1 MANSITPSGTSR
13 NAFELSLTDIISA
26 GSITARLFKGIGKDL
41 TNINA
46 TNITTGLLE
55 ISYGGTGNNTYINNG
70 LIYKSG
76 TGTRLINDS
85 DLTWDPA
92 EKKLKISNRDF
103 IEDTSNYVKNTSN
116 KLIDILNTT
125 SNIIKQDISLNTNN
139 VSNYILFTSNILAKN
154 INANRN
160 VNNIASR
167 ENLGSVIIGGGLHIN
182 TRGVISTTEEV
193 IIKNTPTI
201 VNSQLLFEP
210 IEGVNYKVCKF
221 LYNPLLGT
229 TFDRTNGDNKLAI
242 WYISSSNYLINDN
255 NGKKIRNNGYF
266 QPDTTTTKLNLFG
279 NVSIKPENIEKL
291 NIEYTPQNTTYLE
304 FNSPDNTTNAYCKF
318 ETNFSLNDIYIK
330 PGNNHSITIS
340 MWFKINNNN
349 EKITIF
355 EFRTQLDISIPHQFI
370 MTYLN
375 DTLTIYFD
383 ESTNIVTKIS
393 LISSIPGIYTKRWH
407 HIILTIERI
416 TTGTNI
422 KINFLINGKE
432 KYEFIG
438 RNDMFFYNGFLN
450 YTENSISKL
459 NNSNYNLCIS
469 DFKIYNYL
477 LSEQE
482 KEELYNTN
490 KYTKY
495 NIDFQDTDTIC
506 DILAFGGGGGGSSN
520 YGGGAGKLVYIN
532 DAYISK
538 GLKTIKIGRGGSGY
552 NSNINNIQTSF
563 NGNNTTFGIGD
574 NDELK
579 ADGGG
584 SITYPI
590 NNDNTYYN
598 IPINNVGGC
607 GSGNNG
613 AITNFDITNNL
624 YNFLGYTSNIYY
636 RGYVGGPHGG
646 GGIGKQGVGNNAG
659 EALYD
664 IDDIS
669 NMNIDSYKYFNYHNK
684 INFKNDFNLIDS
696 SIGQLSIDPVY
707 NTLQVYIGC
716 GGYGSNNIGAEPNI
730 GYNSSNSGSGGN
742 YGENGKNGALLIRVL
757 TKIDRNELPSYV
769 ANTYNY
775 INTTSNNI
783 IKYINTRSDP
793 SSTIW
798 KINNTDIYFGNNL
811 VGNVGIGMQTTG
823 DFKLEVSSS
832 YGRVA
837 GYFGPFGIHTNQSN
851 AIIVDTTLSS
861 IFNANIC
868 AKFNSS
874 IWATGNII
882 ASSDER
888 IKKDIN
894 DISDDRALQMILNI
908 QPKTYNYIDWVNKG
922 SNNIYGFIAQQIKD
936 IIPDAVKIE
945 REFIPNIF
953 LTAVYNTI
961 GNIIILPNNSINVEN
976 IINKYSKVKCYDMS
990 NNIIIVEV
998 IKIINEYSFKIKD
1011 INYLNNSIFVYGT
1024 EVNDFHVLNKEYIN
1038 TLNVCAVQ
1046 ELHRKIVLQQ
1056 NEINSLNERVNNLIQ
1071 FIDLSK

>member
-26 GSITARLFKGIGKDL
+26 GSITAKLFKGIGKDL

-46 TNITTGLLE
+46 TNITDGLLQL
-55 ISYGGTGNNTYINNG
+55 SYGGTGNNAYINNG
-70 LIYKSG
+70 IIYKTGSG
-76 TGTRLINDS
+76 SRLINDS
-85 DLTWDPA
+85 DLTWDPE
-92 EKKLKISNRDF
+92 EKKLKINNRDF
-103 IEDTSNYVKNTSN
+103 VEDTSNYIKNTSN
-116 KLIDILNTT
+116 KLIDILNITR
-125 SNIIKQDISLNTNN
+125 NIITQNISLNTNN
-139 VSNYILFTSNILAKN
+139 VSNYILSTSNTLAKN

-167 ENLGSVIIGGGLHIN
+167 VNLGSVIIGDGLYIN
-182 TRGVISTTEEV
+182 TRGIISATEEV
-193 IIKNTPTI
+193 VIKNTPTI
-201 VNSQLLFEP
+201 VNSQLQFEP
-210 IEGVNYKVCKF
+210 ISGVNYKVCKF
-221 LYNPLLGT
+221 IYNSSIGA

-279 NVSIKPENIEKL
+279 NISIKPENIENL

-318 ETNFSLNDIYIK
+318 ETNFRLNDIYIK
-330 PGNNHSITIS
+330 PDNNHSITIS

-383 ESTNIVTKIS
+383 ESTNSVSKIS
-393 LISSIPGIYTKRWH
+393 LISSIPGIYTKRWY
-407 HIILTIERI
+407 HIIFTIERI

-438 RNDMFFYNGFLN
+438 RNDMLYYNGFLN
-450 YTENSISKL
+450 YTEYSISKY
-459 NNSNYNLCIS
+459 NNSKYNLCIS

-482 KEELYNTN
+482 KQELYNTN

-532 DAYISK
+532 DAYISQ

-552 NSNINNIQTSF
+552 NSNINDIQTSF
-563 NGNNTTFGIGD
+563 NGNNTTFGIDD

-598 IPINNVGGC
+598 IPINNIGGC

-613 AITNFDITNNL
+613 AITNFNITNNL

-636 RGYVGGPHGG
+636 RGYEGGPLGG
-646 GGIGKQGVGNNAG
+646 GGVGKQGVGNNAG
-659 EALYD
+659 EALYN
-664 IDDIS
+664 IDDIT
-669 NMNIDSYKYFNYHNK
+669 NLNIDTYKYFNYRNNV
-684 INFKNDFNLIDS
+684 NFKNDFKLTDS

-707 NTLQVYIGC
+707 NTAQIYIGS

-730 GYNSSNSGSGGN
+730 GYSSSNSGSGGN
-742 YGENGKNGALLIRVL
+742 YRENGKNGGLLLRVL
-757 TKIDRNELPSYV
+757 TKIDRNSLPSYV
-769 ANTYNY
+769 VNTSNY
-775 INTTSNNI
+775 IKTVSNNI
-783 IKYINTRSDP
+783 IEYINTRSDS

-798 KINNTDIYFGNNL
+798 VKNNNNIYFGDSLN
-811 VGNVGIGMQTTG
+811 GNVGIGMQTTG
-823 DFKLEVSSS
+823 GFKLEVSSANGNTTGS
-832 YGRVA
+832 V
-837 GYFGPFGIHTNQSN
+837 GPFGIHTNQSN
-851 AIIVDTTLSS
+851 AIITESTLSS
-861 IFNANIC
+861 TFNANIC
-868 AKFNSS
+868 AKFNSG

-888 IKKDIN
+888 IKTNIN
-894 DISDDRALQMILNI
+894 DISDDKALKMILNI
-908 QPKTYNYIDWVNKG
+908 QPKTYNYIDWINRG
-922 SNNIYGFIAQQIKD
+922 NNNIYGFIAQQIKD
-936 IIPDAVKIE
+936 VIPDAVKIE

-961 GNIIILPNNSINVEN
+961 GNIIILPNNSINIEN
-976 IINKYSKVKCYDMS
+976 IIDKYSKVKCYDMS

-1056 NEINSLNERVNNLIQ
+1056 NEINSLNEKVNTLIE